1 MIGNKITQFN
11 SLDSTSNYV
20 AKQLISGDYEEG
32 DVILAHFQT
41 EGRGQRGSFW
51 QSVSGQNLTF
61 SFALRSDFLN
71 IHEHFIFSKAVSV
84 AIYDLLC
91 KRLKTDVSIKWPND
105 ILVSDQKICGILLE
119 TKIIDSQKYTIF
131 GLGLNV
137 NQGEFPIG
145 LKATSIALQLRESI
159 SVNEILTD
167 LIRELNAC
175 LKPITDG
182 YYDDIEWRYMNAL
195 YGAHEWINFTEENR
209 SFYGKIREVD
219 NAGVML
225 VKSKQGNALNYRT
238 KEVTINY

>member
-20 AKQLISGDYEEG
+20 AKQLISGDYGEG

-51 QSVSGQNLTF
+51 QSTSGQNLTF

-91 KRLKTDVSIKWPND
+91 KRLKTDIAIKWPND
-105 ILVSDQKICGILLE
+105 LLVSDQKICGILLE
-119 TKIIDSQKYTIF
+119 TKIIDSHKYTIF
-131 GLGLNV
+131 GIGLNV
-137 NQGEFPIG
+137 NQSEFPKD
-145 LKATSIALQLRESI
+145 LKATSIALQLRKPV
-159 SVNEILTD
+159 SVAEILTE

-175 LKPITDG
+175 LKPVVEG
-182 YYDDIEWRYMNAL
+182 YFDDIESRYMDAL
-195 YGAHEWINFTEENR
+195 YGANDWVKFAEESR

-219 NAGVML
+219 NGGVML
-225 VKSKQGNALNYRT
+225 VKSKQGHALNYRT
-238 KEVTINY
+238 KEVTIHY